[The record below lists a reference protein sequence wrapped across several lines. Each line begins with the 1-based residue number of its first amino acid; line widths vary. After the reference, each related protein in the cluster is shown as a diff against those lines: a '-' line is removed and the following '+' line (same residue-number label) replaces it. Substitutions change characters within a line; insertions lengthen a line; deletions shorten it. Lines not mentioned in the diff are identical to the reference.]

1 MAWLTS
7 LPTAIK
13 ISELTSQQYTDQIV
27 SGVNMRRFTQTL
39 AVVTEEY
46 RGLDETYAMGTTHGL
61 VSSNTFT
68 DTGSGSPRTLTH
80 EVVSVNKQRANN
92 GGGYTITVTTTTDTK
107 VYT

>member
-13 ISELTSQQYTDQIV
+13 ISELTSQQYIDLVV
-27 SGVNMRRFTQTL
+27 SGVNARRFTQTMTVL
-39 AVVTEEY
+39 TEEY
-46 RGLDETYAMGTTHGL
+46 RGLDQTYAMGTTHGL
-61 VSSNTFT
+61 VSSNKFT
-68 DTGSGSPRTLTH
+68 DTGSGSPRTLEHT
-80 EVVSVNKQRANN
+80 VVSVNKQRANN